1 MRTFQIVLHFALA
14 SLLLA
19 TPAVVLADPPGITYK
34 QADEI
39 LSELRRIRQLLESG
53 AVAPARAAAPA
64 AQNAIASVAV
74 RDSNTLG
81 LNSAPL
87 TLVEFADYQCP
98 FCRQFDAT
106 AFDELKRKFVDTGKL
121 RYVARDLPLPIHER
135 ATEAARAARCAGD
148 QSHYWEARRLFMSNQ
163 QKLEHADLIGY
174 ARDLRLDVKVF
185 KRCLNDGKYETA
197 VQQDAADAAAAG
209 VIGTPTFILG
219 RTQQNGRFTG
229 IKIVGAQPYGVF
241 EAQIQGMLA
250 KDASGG
256 RTQ

>member
-1 MRTFQIVLHFALA
+1 MRTLRIVLHLALA

-19 TPAVVLADPPGITYK
+19 TPAVVLADPPGITYQ
-34 QADEI
+34 QAEEI
-39 LSELRRIRQLLESG
+39 LSELRLIRQLLQNG
-53 AVAPARAAAPA
+53 AGVQARAPAPA
-64 AQNAIASVAV
+64 VQNPVASVAV

-81 LNSAPL
+81 LTSAPL

-106 AFDELKRKFVDTGKL
+106 AFDELKSKFVDTGKL
-121 RYVARDLPLPIHER
+121 RYVARDLPLPIHDH

-148 QSHYWEARRLFMSNQ
+148 QRHYWEARRLFMSNQ
-163 QKLEHADLIGY
+163 QKLEHTDLIGY

-185 KRCLNDGKYETA
+185 KRCLNGDKYEAA

-229 IKIVGAQPYGVF
+229 IRIVGAQPYGVF
-241 EAQIQGMLA
+241 ETQIQEMLA

-256 RTQ
+256 RAP